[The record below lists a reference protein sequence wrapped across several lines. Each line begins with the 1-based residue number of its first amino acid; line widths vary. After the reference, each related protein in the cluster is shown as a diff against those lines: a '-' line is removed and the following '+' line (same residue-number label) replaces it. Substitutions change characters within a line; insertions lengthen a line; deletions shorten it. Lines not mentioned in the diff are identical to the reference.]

1 MRFRC
6 FFGEGRGASDH
17 LMSAEV
23 ARRRLAWNHR
33 HPGASRRFGS
43 TLLPGACGRTTSS
56 YRSPQTSGRARI
68 PGGAGG
74 SGRDQ
79 RGTFGDRLARDS
91 GDGGSPEGL
100 HPQRIRRALG
110 ETGTTQ
116 QYIATVHR
124 RGYRFVAPVTVI
136 DPSERRGTG
145 APLQWEAPAP
155 TSQKAG
161 QAVPNGLRLPGEM
174 ARPSFSRY
182 ANRLPTPLPRSL
194 GVPRKVPPD
203 ASSYGAQRYGY

>member
-43 TLLPGACGRTTSS
+43 TPLPGACGGTTSS
-56 YRSPQTSGRARI
+56 YRSPKPVAVLASLVAQ
-68 PGGAGG
+68 AG
-74 SGRDQ
+74 Q
-79 RGTFGDRLARDS
+79 VVTKEALLETVWPATVVT
-91 GDGGSPEGL
+91 EGVL
-100 HPQRIRRALG
+100 KGCIRQIRRALG

-145 APLQWEAPAP
+145 APLQREAPAP

-203 ASSYGAQRYGY
+203 ASSYGARRYGC